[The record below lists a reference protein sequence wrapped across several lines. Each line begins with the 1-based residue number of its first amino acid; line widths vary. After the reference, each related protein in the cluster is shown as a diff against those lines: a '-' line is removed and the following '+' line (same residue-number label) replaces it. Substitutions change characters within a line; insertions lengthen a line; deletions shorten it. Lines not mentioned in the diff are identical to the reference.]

1 MPNLDVIIFLSWKC
15 EKFAVYH
22 FRVTNCS
29 NFKDFWELYPY
40 SYILCIVSNF
50 RYTCNNNFK
59 IKGTVSD
66 TQATIQCQSDS
77 TWGTLPECVSK

>member
-1 MPNLDVIIFLSWKC
+1 MIIYSVSLENVKNLQFIIF
-15 EKFAVYH
+15 
-22 FRVTNCS
+22 RMTNCS
-29 NFKDFWELYPY
+29 NFKHFWELYPY